1 MVDNLKAA
9 GYVIIGAGILS
20 SLLFLFNVEERSLLY
35 SARWALAFGNVLSV
49 VFFGG
54 VLIGI
59 AGIIE
64 RLDDSQHTIEGRTRA
79 ITKELQKINSND
91 NNASA

>member
-9 GYVIIGAGILS
+9 GYVIIGAGVLT
-20 SLLFLFNVEERSLLY
+20 SLIFLFKIDELSLFY
-35 SARWALAFGNVLSV
+35 SARWALAFVNILSV
-49 VFFGG
+49 IFFGG

-64 RLDDSQHTIEGRTRA
+64 RLDESYHLTEERG
-79 ITKELQKINSND
+79 KIL
-91 NNASA
+91 ASEVRKLNTNE